1 MPFQSTKDL
10 QINNIFTTQRSIKS
24 GKGVTEG
31 KWRWNGSSIYLFYI
45 IWYKMWFVHIIDLGF
60 LL

>member
-10 QINNIFTTQRSIKS
+10 QINNIFTIQRSIKS

-31 KWRWNGSSIYLFYI
+31 EGEMVHLYIYFT
-45 IWYKMWFVHIIDLGF
+45 
-60 LL
+60 